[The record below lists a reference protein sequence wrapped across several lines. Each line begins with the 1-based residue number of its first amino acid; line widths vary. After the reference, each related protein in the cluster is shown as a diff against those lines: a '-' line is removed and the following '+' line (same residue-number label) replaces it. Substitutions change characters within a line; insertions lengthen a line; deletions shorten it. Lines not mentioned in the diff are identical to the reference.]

1 MTRDEMVAKAV
12 AYLADVDRFDTDAIL
27 SHFTP
32 DAVMDVPSHATTRSG
47 LAEIRDGYE
56 RRAKAVKSSWHG
68 DFVFMVDEA
77 ARRLAV
83 RLSVRRTNMDG
94 TPEATDNVTIIEF
107 ASVADGG
114 KIARLSA
121 WLPGLNTLK

>member
-1 MTRDEMVAKAV
+1 MTKDEMVAKTV
-12 AYLADVDRFDTDAIL
+12 AYFADVDRFDTDAIMR
-27 SHFTP
+27 HFAP
-32 DAVMDVPSHATTRSG
+32 GAVMEVPSHATSRSG

-56 RRAKAVKSSWHG
+56 RRAAVVKSSRHG
-68 DFVFMVDEA
+68 DFVFMHDEP

-83 RLSVRRTNMDG
+83 RLSVRRTMMDG

-107 ASVADGG
+107 ASPDQGG
-114 KIARLSA
+114 KIVRLSA